1 MRQIFSISP
10 RVAAIGILVACCSN
24 NAATFLAVLL
34 IMPWSDRAARA
45 DVPDQTYYEADANF
59 ERYCSRTAYFAVHT
73 TRESP
78 FICDLHQ
85 RLRAIETER

>member
-10 RVAAIGILVACCSN
+10 RVAAVGTMVAV
-24 NAATFLAVLL
+24 AVATATLLAVLL
-34 IMPWSDRAARA
+34 IMSWSDRAARA
-45 DVPDQTYYEADANF
+45 DVPDQTYYEADADF
-59 ERYCSRTAYFAVHT
+59 ERYCSRTTYFDSSHNT
-73 TRESP
+73 ESP